1 MSNLVSRVVLIA
13 LAGPN
18 DTWSVKTRLQLAN
31 LFVNRGIFD
40 PPLYQEKRRIRTC
53 SLDQTTEERRRKKK
67 ATFLEENPIRVHR
80 QSPTV
85 R

>member
-53 SLDQTTEERRRKKK
+53 FLDQTTKEKKKK
-67 ATFLEENPIRVHR
+67 ATVLGEDPTRVHR